1 LFGGVLPAVYIPV
14 SFSNFK
20 KKGGGRGVGLGP
32 ILAVIPQEGKKK
44 VTDLHLSLIY
54 DTIKVTDFPA
64 KTRPTVF
71 R

>member
-1 LFGGVLPAVYIPV
+1 MFGGVLPAVYIPV

-20 KKGGGRGVGLGP
+20 KKGGGGVGLGP
-32 ILAVIPQEGKKK
+32 ILAVTPQEGKKK